1 MLSVLNNVHD
11 SSLSLNSNANTNLLG
26 TVASAL
32 VEEDEE
38 TRRAR
43 ESDSSADFISS
54 DDIYSQLNEE
64 VEKARQ
70 HLEKESDKYIGKSSF
85 NSLSSSTNNRFKA
98 RSQNNQ
104 FGPNSHFSSF
114 TNNFAEEGSGSFDPY
129 FRGDTDWLSHSDDED
144 ILEDTDTIYHDD
156 FNLDGNNYFSNF
168 FPSTPSSEVVY
179 GDPEEDEDLVI
190 SEETRVTAKYDVVDE
205 VLKEIKLRNLTE
217 SDTKK
222 ENASNTSNTSN
233 MSNNAQ
239 TNININS
246 SSEDTN
252 NDLLSTI
259 FQMPNVIYLGVA
271 VLVLLII
278 ILTCWMHLSKKK
290 DQDRKVVK
298 EPGYKSGSIS

>member
-43 ESDSSADFISS
+43 A

-70 HLEKESDKYIGKSSF
+70 HLEKESDKYIGSSF
-85 NSLSSSTNNRFKA
+85 STPNNRFKA

-168 FPSTPSSEVVY
+168 FPSTPSSEVIY
-179 GDPEEDEDLVI
+179 GDPEGEDEDLVI
-190 SEETRVTAKYDVVDE
+190 SEEVRVTAKYDVVDE

-222 ENASNTSNTSN
+222 ENASNTSN

>member
-1 MLSVLNNVHD
+1 LLSVLNNVHD
-11 SSLSLNSNANTNLLG
+11 SSLNSDANANTNLLG

-43 ESDSSADFISS
+43 A

-85 NSLSSSTNNRFKA
+85 NSLSSSSTNNRFKA

-114 TNNFAEEGSGSFDPY
+114 SNNFAEEGSGSFDPY

-156 FNLDGNNYFSNF
+156 FNLDGSNYFSNF

-179 GDPEEDEDLVI
+179 DSEGDEDLVI

-222 ENASNTSNTSN
+222 ENASNTSN

-246 SSEDTN
+246 SSQDTN

-290 DQDRKVVK
+290 DQDQKVVK